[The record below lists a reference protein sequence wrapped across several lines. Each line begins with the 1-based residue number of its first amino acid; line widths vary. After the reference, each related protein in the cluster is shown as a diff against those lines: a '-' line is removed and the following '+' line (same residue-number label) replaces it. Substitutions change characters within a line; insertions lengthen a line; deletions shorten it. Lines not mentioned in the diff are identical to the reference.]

1 MSEEEQK
8 TETTVPVEASGEHA
22 SGEEPAKEEE
32 STATFEPVVSDSSVR
47 CALACCRAVIVRVLP
62 QEAVF

>member
-8 TETTVPVEASGEHA
+8 TEETTLQA
-22 SGEEPAKEEE
+22 SGEETAKEEE

-62 QEAVF
+62 DETGMF